1 MRFGHETH
9 NYVKKIKCSI
19 LDVSNDFSFKGLSF
33 TMILSHS
40 TYKTYMHLKSVREKQ
55 RKGDGEA
62 LMNLIWTF
70 F

>member
-1 MRFGHETH
+1 M
-9 NYVKKIKCSI
+9 

-33 TMILSHS
+33 TMILTHS
-40 TYKTYMHLKSVREKQ
+40 TYKTYMHLKSVFGLRVRREKQ